1 MFMNFFAKYK
11 KIILT
16 AGFILVVFLLGYLL
30 YAVFFKTPAETPITT
45 TPGSTTT
52 PAGFPASSSGSGQ
65 IADSGQTQILP
76 ESETEA
82 EISEKALG
90 GLTKTT
96 ELNNSPSLAATLS
109 GNGTDLQYY
118 NKEDG
123 KFYKISKDG
132 EITAL
137 TDKTF
142 YNVESIKWSPNKEKA
157 ILEYPD
163 GANVLYN
170 FSTDEQVTL
179 PSHWKDFDFS
189 PDSGKIVMK
198 SVGLDADNRW
208 LAIAN
213 EDGSKSQAI
222 EAIGEKDATVYPS
235 WSPNNQTIA
244 MYTEGTGFNRQEV
257 FFVGLNG
264 ENFKSMIIEGR
275 GFQSE
280 WSPKGD
286 QLVYSVYSSD
296 NDLKPMLW
304 IAGAQGDDIG
314 QGRKSLG
321 VETWAEKCTFASDT
335 DLYCAVPKELEKG
348 AGLFPE
354 LAQNT
359 YDQLYKIDLE
369 TGLKQL
375 VATPDGTYNMTDLI
389 ISENGYQLYFTDQT
403 TETIHKINLK

>member
-1 MFMNFFAKYK
+1 MEFFTKYK
-11 KIILT
+11 KIIL
-16 AGFILVVFLLGYLL
+16 AAVFIVAVFILGYLL
-30 YAVFFKTPAETPITT
+30 YVVFFKAPPETPIVEA
-45 TPGSTTT
+45 PGTTTT
-52 PAGFPASSSGSGQ
+52 PAGLPTSPSGTGQ
-65 IADSGQTQILP
+65 IVNTEGTGGLP
-76 ESETEA
+76 ETEVTGTQA
-82 EISEKALG
+82 SEKALG

-96 ELNNSPSLAATLS
+96 SLNNVPSLAATLS

-123 KFYKISKDG
+123 KFYKISKNG

-137 TDKTF
+137 TDKIF
-142 YNVESIKWSPNKEKA
+142 YNVETIKWSPNKEKA

-163 GANVLYN
+163 GANILYN
-170 FSTDEQVTL
+170 FSADKQVTL

-189 PDSGKIVMK
+189 PDSNKIVMK
-198 SVGLDADNRW
+198 SVGLDVDNRW

-222 EAIGEKDATVYPS
+222 EAIGEKDETVYPS

-244 MYTEGTGFNRQEV
+244 MYTEGSGFDQQEV

-264 ENFKSMIIEGR
+264 ENFKSTVIEGR
-275 GFQSE
+275 GFDPK

-296 NDLKPMLW
+296 NNLKPMLW
-304 IAGAQGDDIG
+304 VVGAQGDDIG
-314 QGRKSLG
+314 QGRKTLN
-321 VETWAEKCTFASDT
+321 VETWADKCTFANDT
-335 DLYCAVPKELEKG
+335 DLYCAVPKELETG

-354 LAQNT
+354 LAKNT
-359 YDQLYKIDLE
+359 YDQLYKIDLK

-375 VATPDGTYNMTDLI
+375 VATPDGFYNMSNLI

-403 TETIHKINLK
+403 TEKINKINLK